1 LKDNALFRA
10 FGTSRRRLDQHEGEI
25 MAAVRIV
32 ADSSCDI
39 PEEMADQLGIMIVP
53 LSVRF
58 GDEELLDRK
67 ELSTDEFWLRCKA
80 SSRLPETAAPSPGAF
95 QEAFLRVEPGDSV
108 VCLTLSGKLS
118 ATYQS
123 AQLAADG
130 VADRVA
136 VRLVDTNSV
145 TVGQG
150 VVVLAAAEAAA
161 GGASLDDVVAL
172 AESVML
178 RTRSY
183 GIVDT
188 LDHLE
193 KGGRIGGAKA
203 LIGSLLSIKP
213 VIVIRNGVVEE
224 ESKQRTRSR
233 SIRYLAEKV
242 RAAGPLDRLAV
253 AHGAAP
259 DIGDLLDLLS
269 DIHPVHNIITVDLG
283 PVVGTHAGPGTIG
296 IAFVTATE

>member
-1 LKDNALFRA
+1 
-10 FGTSRRRLDQHEGEI
+10 

-39 PEEMADQLGIMIVP
+39 PEEMAEKLGITIVP

-67 ELSTDEFWLRCKA
+67 ELSTDEFWRRCKT
-80 SSRLPETAAPSPGAF
+80 SPKLPETAAPSPGAF
-95 QEAFLRVEPGDSV
+95 QEAFLKAEPGDSV
-108 VCLTLSGKLS
+108 VCLTLSGRLS

-123 AQLAADG
+123 AQLAATG
-130 VADRVA
+130 VADRVP

-145 TVGQG
+145 TVGEG

-161 GGASLDDVVAL
+161 NGADLDDVVAV
-172 AESVML
+172 AESVAQ

-188 LDHLE
+188 LEHLE

-213 VIVIRNGVVEE
+213 VIVIRDGLVEE

-242 RAAGPLDRLAV
+242 LAAGPLDRLAV

-259 DIGDLLDLLS
+259 DVGDLLDLLAGV
-269 DIHPVHNIITVDLG
+269 HPVHDTITVDLG
-283 PVVGTHAGPGTIG
+283 PVVGTHCGPGTIG
-296 IAFVTATE
+296 IAFVPTAE